1 MKLHVKSRNRGRAS
15 NDGFFNL
22 LDPVM
27 QVVVLP
33 SPAVERIG
41 VAVHVDELLLGDGS
55 HTAKVVVVLES
66 VVPLV
71 DGHAQVLGV
80 VLRTAVEIPVI
91 KQKILI
97 VRTIRMYKKSLFIVR
112 LVSVWLDWI
121 LPTKKFCPH
130 TYAVKI
136 LNPNQSN
143 WRPAVPTVTCPNK
156 VSVLCSAFKKINHS
170 RPLFRYF
177 CLFNINFCCWLDSN
191 CGSLELEATALP
203 TEP

>member
-15 NDGFFNL
+15 NDGFVNL

-97 VRTIRMYKKSLFIVR
+97 VRTIRMYKKIHFSLYGWSQFGWIGFYQPRIFSYTYVPSKATESK
-112 LVSVWLDWI
+112 LV
-121 LPTKKFCPH
+121 K
-130 TYAVKI
+130 
-136 LNPNQSN
+136 
-143 WRPAVPTVTCPNK
+143 
-156 VSVLCSAFKKINHS
+156 
-170 RPLFRYF
+170 
-177 CLFNINFCCWLDSN
+177 
-191 CGSLELEATALP
+191 LETMSK
-203 TEP
+203 

>member
-1 MKLHVKSRNRGRAS
+1 
-15 NDGFFNL
+15 
-22 LDPVM
+22 M

-97 VRTIRMYKKSLFIVR
+97 VRTIRMYKKIHFSLYGWSQFG
-112 LVSVWLDWI
+112 WI
-121 LPTKKFCPH
+121 GFYQPRNF
-130 TYAVKI
+130 
-136 LNPNQSN
+136 
-143 WRPAVPTVTCPNK
+143 
-156 VSVLCSAFKKINHS
+156 VLT
-170 RPLFRYF
+170 RMQ
-177 CLFNINFCCWLDSN
+177 
-191 CGSLELEATALP
+191 
-203 TEP
+203 

>member
-15 NDGFFNL
+15 NDGFVNL

-97 VRTIRMYKKSLFIVR
+97 VRTIRMYKKITFHCTAGLSL
-112 LVSVWLDWI
+112 
-121 LPTKKFCPH
+121 
-130 TYAVKI
+130 AG
-136 LNPNQSN
+136 
-143 WRPAVPTVTCPNK
+143 
-156 VSVLCSAFKKINHS
+156 
-170 RPLFRYF
+170 
-177 CLFNINFCCWLDSN
+177 LDSTN
-191 CGSLELEATALP
+191 QEILSSHVCSKDTESKPVKLEASRTYSDMSK
-203 TEP
+203 